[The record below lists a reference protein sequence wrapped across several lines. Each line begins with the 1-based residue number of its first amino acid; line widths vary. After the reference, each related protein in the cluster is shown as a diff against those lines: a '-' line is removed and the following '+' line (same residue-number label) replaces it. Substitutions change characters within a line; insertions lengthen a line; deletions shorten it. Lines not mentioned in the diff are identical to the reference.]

1 MLRVLGTKQNLCSL
15 GTEMWLW
22 VQDPLT
28 AEGPSLWVDGQ
39 EVCVHFP
46 SHRKGGAFWDLG
58 GHEPQPRCRSQLG
71 TAGREAAHFGSCW
84 WGETG
89 VCRSLQGSGMC
100 RDRGTALWLVALCR
114 ALPTRCVVTALCLV
128 LEEDVHRWALSSPGE
143 WASFAF
149 FTCWTLLCVPCFAFL
164 LQGVFLGA
172 PVPPAAG
179 RQKSPGYNSQSTGA
193 DAAQLRDCS
202 PQMPAAQGR
211 VALGTRGRGDTVPA
225 APACP
230 GLYLPLVPPRGAE
243 LGRAGA
249 PQHLPGTHGM
259 LVAAATTQTPKPG

>member
-1 MLRVLGTKQNLCSL
+1 MDRRSVCLSHPTGKGGRSGTWGAVSPN
-15 GTEMWLW
+15 
-22 VQDPLT
+22 P
-28 AEGPSLWVDGQ
+28 AAGPSWGQ
-39 EVCVHFP
+39 RGERLHTLGAV
-46 SHRKGGAFWDLG
+46 GGV
-58 GHEPQPRCRSQLG
+58 R
-71 TAGREAAHFGSCW
+71 RESA
-84 WGETG
+84 G
-89 VCRSLQGSGMC
+89 VCRARGGSGMC

-114 ALPTRCVVTALCLV
+114 ALPTRCVVTALHLV
-128 LEEDVHRWALSSPGE
+128 LEEDVHHWALSSPGE

-179 RQKSPGYNSQSTGA
+179 RQKSPGHNSQSTGA

-243 LGRAGA
+243 LGRAEA
-249 PQHLPGTHGM
+249 LQHLPGTHRM